1 MQVIPAIDILG
12 GKCVRLFKGD
22 YSNKKV
28 YDSDPASVAFN
39 WQSQGAILIHVVDL
53 DGAREGRSVNTDAI
67 ASILAS
73 VDTPIQ
79 VGGGIRSFESAAR
92 LLEAGV
98 ERVVLGTSAV
108 ADPDLLK
115 ELVDSFTPRRVV
127 VGIDA
132 KAGKVATTGWTR
144 IQSIDAIELA
154 KTVKAAGV
162 VNVVYTDIDRDGTM
176 TGPNLEYTRALA
188 VGSGLNVIASGGV
201 ACLDDLLSVKAL
213 EADGVTGVI
222 VGKALY
228 EGAFSLEDAI
238 RALA

>member
-53 DGAREGRSVNTDAI
+53 DGAREGRPVNTDAI

-132 KAGKVATTGWTR
+132 KAGKVATTG
-144 IQSIDAIELA
+144 
-154 KTVKAAGV
+154 
-162 VNVVYTDIDRDGTM
+162 
-176 TGPNLEYTRALA
+176 
-188 VGSGLNVIASGGV
+188 
-201 ACLDDLLSVKAL
+201 
-213 EADGVTGVI
+213 
-222 VGKALY
+222 
-228 EGAFSLEDAI
+228 
-238 RALA
+238 